1 MPAIISR
8 NRGLRE
14 ASVIGTSSVDASSI
28 AAGRTKPPRSYAI
41 STSLSPTNCRPKPG
55 SRSCSAPQGAQR
67 QSRLASVT
75 APSARHC
82 CELGNHL
89 SAFSNAA
96 PCDPHLR
103 SSIRTNSDMPEA
115 AGERAT
121 VSPFDVERL
130 ARHAAATLDCR
141 LSHLALRVRSHVA
154 NPLVQLTLL
163 EKPVAIR
170 TFPAPR
176 SAPLQ
181 SRQPSERPR
190 QRHVIPSERVAG
202 AAIPT
207 VAPSRFAG
215 GSSPVSTVTAG
226 NQKRES
232 RRAAE
237 ATTTT
242 PRRLVQP
249 SRRRLPACRAGG
261 CVESVGLPCLPGPP
275 QVEPR
280 RSAQARTWNWSA
292 LHPSA
297 KPAAGIP
304 RRQAER
310 LRARGSCAAD
320 GGRGW
325 VRTSGLSRVRRA
337 LSR

>member
-1 MPAIISR
+1 MTLRRSPPDERSR
-8 NRGLRE
+8 PVLRNLH
-14 ASVIGTSSVDASSI
+14 V
-28 AAGRTKPPRSYAI
+28 
-41 STSLSPTNCRPKPG
+41 LSPTNCRPKPG

-115 AGERAT
+115 VGERAT

-237 ATTTT
+237 ANDAAAPPVGPALATEIAGVSGWGMRGKRG
-242 PRRLVQP
+242 PA
-249 SRRRLPACRAGG
+249 LP
-261 CVESVGLPCLPGPP
+261 PGPP
-275 QVEPR
+275 RPLQVEPR